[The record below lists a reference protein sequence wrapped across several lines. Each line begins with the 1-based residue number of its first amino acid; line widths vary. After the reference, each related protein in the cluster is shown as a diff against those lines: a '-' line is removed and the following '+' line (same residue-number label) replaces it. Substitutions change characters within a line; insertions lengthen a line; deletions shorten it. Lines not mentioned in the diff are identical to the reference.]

1 MALVAIATRNLL
13 CSESTRNLSRR
24 PHLTDRREEQHDEKD
39 RRPVRG
45 ALPASLHGPG
55 AGLLLLVVLGL
66 VVTRPRGLDVAWFAG
81 AGGALAVVSGLLP
94 LPAVGAIIAR
104 TWDAVVTLIALVL
117 LSQALESNRFFDWA
131 ASHVARAA
139 GGSGWRLYILVLLLT
154 SAVAALLANDGAVLM
169 LTPIYATLLRTV
181 YRDDQAAVRLPFL
194 LATGFFADAMSAL
207 FIPSNL
213 TNIIVADATGLDV
226 PSAALHLAAPMAA
239 AFLVGGAAFALRFR
253 GRLGTPYDPTD
264 PDDPTTIIRD
274 RVVFWAGW
282 AALGGMVAGYIV
294 GGNLHLPV
302 ASVAL
307 PAGVAMLMLVDRRRL
322 RPAREALATAPWP
335 VLIYALGMFAV
346 LTAAYDAGVL
356 GGLVGLLRDAA
367 RPGAGFPGIVVV
379 GGLATLVS
387 AAVNNLPAALLGVFA
402 LGGDGHGAHT
412 ATYALILG
420 VDIGPK
426 LTPFGSL
433 ATLLWLRI
441 LAQHD
446 IRVSWG
452 QYIRENWWIT
462 LLVVGASLG
471 VLELSQSLLGG

>member
-1 MALVAIATRNLL
+1 VI
-13 CSESTRNLSRR
+13 
-24 PHLTDRREEQHDEKD
+24 
-39 RRPVRG
+39 G

-55 AGLLLLVVLGL
+55 AGLLLLVVLTL

-94 LPAVGAIIAR
+94 LPAVGSIIAQ

-139 GGSGWRLYILVLLLT
+139 GGSGWRLYVLVLLLT
-154 SAVAALLANDGAVLM
+154 AAVAALLANDGAVLM
-169 LTPIYATLLRTV
+169 LTPIYATLLRTI

-226 PSAALHLAAPMAA
+226 PSAALHLATPMAA
-239 AFLVGGAAFALRFR
+239 AFLVGGAVFALRFR
-253 GRLGTPYDPTD
+253 RRLGTPYDPTGPAD
-264 PDDPTTIIRD
+264 PATIIRD

-282 AALGGMVAGYIV
+282 IALGGMVAGYIV
-294 GGNLHLPV
+294 GGNLRLPV

-307 PAGVAMLMLVDRRRL
+307 PAGVVMLALVDRRRL
-322 RPAREALATAPWP
+322 GSAREVLATAPWP
-335 VLIYALGMFAV
+335 VLVYALGMFAV

-367 RPGAGFPGIVVV
+367 RPDAGFPGILTV

-387 AAVNNLPAALLGVFA
+387 ATVNNLPAALLGVFA
-402 LGGDGHGAHT
+402 LGGGGHGART

-420 VDIGPK
+420 VDIGLK

-452 QYIRENWWIT
+452 QYIRENWWVT
-462 LLVVGASLG
+462 LLVVGASLALLG
-471 VLELSQSLLGG
+471 LSQALLGG